1 VRFVNEPGTQTVDAS
16 IRKRVMIPVVA
27 ALVLLMA
34 FVVWRYY
41 RLTVDHLSEDIAG
54 VVSSAQTLFHQELEN
69 NSETMWALIR
79 FLKKDPV
86 LGKAWLARDREA
98 LYRHALPIFREVRS
112 AHQVTHFYFHTPDR
126 SNFLRV
132 HQPSRHGDAI
142 ERFTMSSA
150 AEKEKTVA
158 GIELGPM
165 GAFTLRVVSPWFLD
179 GKLTGYMELGEEI
192 DHITQHLSRML
203 DIELLFLL
211 DKQNLN
217 RSGWEEGLKM
227 LRRSGNWE
235 EYPGFVVSSSTL
247 DSETLDLESLLVQ
260 VSAADRGNPLVT
272 VAVDG
277 RRYGAGAIKLVDAGS
292 RQVGHI
298 IVLKDA
304 TEILGSLR
312 AAIVFVGSCIALV
325 GLALAAC
332 FWIYLGRL
340 ERSRTNV
347 ALELGTTLAETEK
360 VKNQLIDNERKLR
373 KEIAQRTLAEEQLQ
387 ARVNNLGEARAAT
400 LNMMEDAEEAR
411 TIALDASQRL
421 EREIQR
427 ANRLAREAQDAD
439 RAKSEFLANTS
450 HEIRTPMNGVIGM
463 TSLLLDTNLTR
474 EQRELAE
481 VIRTSAHALLT
492 MIDDILDSSKI
503 EAGKLSL
510 ETIDFD
516 LRVTLE
522 DTADMLSAKA
532 EEKGLELVCNIEP
545 WVPTRLRG
553 DPGRLRQILTNL
565 AGNAIKFTPEGEVVI
580 SCGLV
585 TDTDDTVGLR
595 FEVCDT
601 GIGIPLDRQEALF
614 EPFARADTS
623 TSCRFGGTGL
633 GLSIS
638 RRLVQMMGGE
648 IGLESVEG
656 EGSRFWF
663 TATLKKQP
671 EALEAS

>member
-1 VRFVNEPGTQTVDAS
+1 
-16 IRKRVMIPVVA
+16 MIPVVA
-27 ALVLLMA
+27 ALVLLTA

-41 RLTVDHLSEDIAG
+41 RLTVDHLSEDILE
-54 VVSSAQTLFHQELEN
+54 VVDSVQTLFHQELEN
-69 NSETMWALIR
+69 DSETMWALIR
-79 FLKKDPV
+79 LLKKDPV
-86 LGKAWLARDREA
+86 LGNAWLAGDREA
-98 LYRHALPIFREVRS
+98 LYRHALPIFREIRS

-132 HQPSRHGDAI
+132 HQPSHHSDAI
-142 ERFTMSSA
+142 ERFTISSA

-158 GIELGPM
+158 GIELGQL
-165 GAFTLRVVSPWFLD
+165 GTFTLRVVSPWFLD

-203 DIELLFLL
+203 DTELLFLL
-211 DKQNLN
+211 DKQHLN
-217 RSGWEEGLKM
+217 RSGWEDGLKM

-247 DSETLDLESLLVQ
+247 SSATLDLESLLVQ
-260 VSAADRGNPLVT
+260 VSAAGGGNSLVT

-277 RRYGAGAIKLVDAGS
+277 RRYGVGTINLVDAGS

-298 IVLKDA
+298 IVLKDV

-312 AAIVFVGSCIALV
+312 AAIAFVGSCIALV
-325 GLALAAC
+325 GLALATC

-340 ERSRTNV
+340 ERSRTKV
-347 ALELGTTLAETEK
+347 ALELSTTLAESEK
-360 VKNQLIDNERKLR
+360 VKNQLIENERKLR
-373 KEIAQRTLAEEQLQ
+373 KEIAQRTLVEEQLQ

-411 TIALDASQRL
+411 TIALDARQRL

-450 HEIRTPMNGVIGM
+450 HEIRTPMNDVIG
-463 TSLLLDTNLTR
+463 TASRLLDTNLTL
-474 EQRELAE
+474 EQRKLAE
-481 VIRTSAHALLT
+481 VIRTSAHLLLT

-503 EAGKLSL
+503 QAGKLSL

-516 LRVTLE
+516 LRATLE
-522 DTADMLSAKA
+522 DTADVLSAKA
-532 EEKGLELVCNIEP
+532 EEKGLELVCNIETG
-545 WVPTRLRG
+545 VPTRLRG

-580 SCGLV
+580 SCALV
-585 TDTDDTVGLR
+585 TEADDRVGLR
-595 FEVCDT
+595 FEVCDS

-614 EPFARADTS
+614 DPFAQANTS
-623 TSCRFGGTGL
+623 TACRFGGTGL

-638 RRLVQMMGGE
+638 KRLVEMMGGE

-671 EALEAS
+671 EAQEAS